1 MEISSHY
8 GFMAEMQKSKVKA
21 DIKKNRLYIT
31 LPAAANKAELEKI
44 YTDVRFCVAD
54 LKPGFDVITD
64 LSQCTIGHLNGI
76 STLRKIMDYL
86 VIKEVGRVV
95 RIAGD
100 MSIILKQLF
109 GIASRFQCY
118 KAIIVTTPEE
128 AEKELLQPVKP
139 KSLSFQIHQRQIE
152 YLIHQE
158 RGTGYLV
165 DISISGCAVREASI
179 ALSADTEISMSIPLY
194 QEKDRL
200 SSFTT
205 TAKVVW
211 GEGDRFA
218 LQFLDL
224 DDKQETQ
231 LYKCLVNEGRL
242 DIV

>member
-1 MEISSHY
+1 
-8 GFMAEMQKSKVKA
+8 MQKSKVKA

-31 LPAAANKAELEKI
+31 LPSAANKLELEKI

-54 LKPGFDVITD
+54 LQPGFDVITD

-109 GIASRFQCY
+109 GLASKFQCY
-118 KAIIVTTPEE
+118 KAIYVNTPEE
-128 AEKELLQPVKP
+128 AEEELSQFKP
-139 KSLSFQIHQRQIE
+139 KGLRFQIHQRQLE

-165 DISISGCAVREASI
+165 DISISGCAVRDASI

-194 QEKDRL
+194 QEMDML
-200 SSFTT
+200 SSFTM

-218 LQFLDL
+218 VQFLDF
-224 DDKQETQ
+224 DDNREAQ

-242 DIV
+242 DIA

>member
-1 MEISSHY
+1 MD
-8 GFMAEMQKSKVKA
+8 EMQKSKVKA

-31 LPAAANKAELEKI
+31 LPSAANKLELEKI

-54 LKPGFDVITD
+54 LQPGFDVITD

-95 RIAGD
+95 RIVGD
-100 MSIILKQLF
+100 MSIILKQLL

-118 KAIIVTTPEE
+118 KAIYVNTPEE
-128 AEKELLQPVKP
+128 AEKELSQSIKP
-139 KSLSFQIHQRQIE
+139 KGLRFQIHQRQIE

-158 RGTGYLV
+158 GGTGYLV
-165 DISISGCAVREASI
+165 DISISGCAVRDASI
-179 ALSADTEISMSIPLY
+179 VLSADTEISMSIPLY
-194 QEKDRL
+194 QEKDSL

-211 GEGDRFA
+211 GEDDRFTV
-218 LQFLDL
+218 QFLDL
-224 DDKQETQ
+224 DDNREAQ
-231 LYKCLVNEGRL
+231 LYKCLVNEARL
-242 DIV
+242 DIA

>member
-1 MEISSHY
+1 
-8 GFMAEMQKSKVKA
+8 MQKSKVKA
-21 DIKKNRLYIT
+21 DIKKNCLYIT
-31 LPAAANKAELEKI
+31 LPSAANKSELEKI

-100 MSIILKQLF
+100 MSIILKQLL

-118 KAIIVTTPEE
+118 KAIYVTTLEE
-128 AEKELLQPVKP
+128 AEKELSQF
-139 KSLSFQIHQRQIE
+139 KSKGLRFQIHQRQIE
-152 YLIHQE
+152 YLFHQE

-165 DISISGCAVREASI
+165 DISISGCAVRDASI
-179 ALSADTEISMSIPLY
+179 ALSADTEISMSIPLF
-194 QEKDRL
+194 QEQDSL
-200 SSFTT
+200 SSFTI
-205 TAKVVW
+205 TAKVVS

-218 LQFLDL
+218 VQFLDL
-224 DDKQETQ
+224 DDNREAQ

-242 DIV
+242 DIA